1 MTRQDRFVAK
11 AATVASLILA
21 AGGTVSAF
29 GLAYFLYDG
38 WTDRQPRSWAEIVLY
53 YAAPALLAA
62 LLFAALWLKPD
73 HRINAAIV
81 CAALTMSVYGA
92 ELALRVLDPGL
103 PRSRRPIMS
112 MLYASRDRHALAARL
127 AERFGVE
134 IDARDRLEVITDL
147 RKKGIEA
154 VPSVIPRFQLRYHQP
169 GAAAAPIIA
178 LGGISNKLTV
188 LCNESGQHVT
198 YESDE
203 HGFRNPRGLWKSDR
217 VDIVALGDSFTQG
230 YCEPAGKHFMS
241 VVQQRYPGTLNLGMA
256 GEGALLMLATLRE
269 YVPPLRP
276 RTVLWVY
283 FEGNDLL
290 DLQDER
296 RSALLMRY
304 LEDGFSQ
311 RLVERQAEADQ
322 ALLDLVKNEEA
333 RERARRAAL
342 PPRTRPGLVGR
353 VLGLLT
359 LTMLQSRLGLGQA
372 PATGDAE
379 VPAGPAE
386 AELELF
392 RQILS
397 RARASVESWGGTL
410 YFVYLP
416 NWTRYDKRLQ
426 DSDDLRAAEGQR
438 DSVLASARELGIPIV
453 DVLPAFEAHG
463 DPMSLFPFRAPGH
476 YTEEGHRLVAEEL
489 VKVLATRR

>member
-1 MTRQDRFVAK
+1 
-11 AATVASLILA
+11 
-21 AGGTVSAF
+21 
-29 GLAYFLYDG
+29 
-38 WTDRQPRSWAEIVLY
+38 
-53 YAAPALLAA
+53 
-62 LLFAALWLKPD
+62 
-73 HRINAAIV
+73 
-81 CAALTMSVYGA
+81 
-92 ELALRVLDPGL
+92 
-103 PRSRRPIMS
+103 
-112 MLYASRDRHALAARL
+112 
-127 AERFGVE
+127 
-134 IDARDRLEVITDL
+134 
-147 RKKGIEA
+147 
-154 VPSVIPRFQLRYHQP
+154 
-169 GAAAAPIIA
+169 
-178 LGGISNKLTV
+178 
-188 LCNESGQHVT
+188 
-198 YESDE
+198 
-203 HGFRNPRGLWKSDR
+203 
-217 VDIVALGDSFTQG
+217 
-230 YCEPAGKHFMS
+230 
-241 VVQQRYPGTLNLGMA
+241 
-256 GEGALLMLATLRE
+256 
-269 YVPPLRP
+269 
-276 RTVLWVY
+276 VLWVY

-476 YTEEGHRLVAEEL
+476 YTEEVHRLVAEEL